1 MTEKKNANTPAA
13 EVEQP
18 SAAGSEPVSTE
29 IPQEEKSADTAAS
42 EEPQQHSETSSDAE
56 SVSSE
61 QESNP
66 ISDAFKEMTL
76 VLCGYVES
84 MTAFAKTWKRM
95 AAEATIV
102 KRAIDG
108 KTFPEIIDALMADD
122 DIPDTFVYV
131 LAYCF
136 PTHPVG
142 LADLIAYRVRKKFQ
156 AGSLPSAMLTVHNTE
171 LPVLL
176 QAEYVLQTQ
185 EALGETYTEEEFFA
199 AYNAIA
205 HAGELPEEIGMT
217 FRNTVAYVVKQ
228 PSCMARLAE
237 VLVCKRFI
245 CTNAVGFPFIEAR
258 LKLLYGKR

>member
-13 EVEQP
+13 EVEQS

-56 SVSSE
+56 FVSSE

-66 ISDAFKEMTL
+66 ISDAFKKTTL
-76 VLCGYVES
+76 VLCGTAES
-84 MTAFAKTWKRM
+84 MTALAKTWKRM

-108 KTFPEIIDALMADD
+108 KTFPKFIDALMADD

-131 LAYCF
+131 PAYCF

-142 LADLIAYRVRKKFQ
+142 LADLLAYRIRKKSRN
-156 AGSLPSAMLTVHNTE
+156 GTSGDMESVNDTG

-176 QAEYVLQTQ
+176 QTKFVLQAQ
-185 EALGETYTEEEFFA
+185 ETLGETYTEEEFFA

-205 HAGELPEEIGMT
+205 HVGELPEEIGMT
-217 FRNTVAYVVKQ
+217 FGNTVAYVIKQ

-237 VLVCKRFI
+237 VLVRKKFICANSDGFRFI
-245 CTNAVGFPFIEAR
+245 KKE
-258 LKLLYGKR
+258 LKLLYGKE

>member
-1 MTEKKNANTPAA
+1 MTEKEQEITKEPVA
-13 EVEQP
+13 ERLSATGTDAGNKSVQP
-18 SAAGSEPVSTE
+18 SEAGVPEPE
-29 IPQEEKSADTAAS
+29 PES
-42 EEPQQHSETSSDAE
+42 EEAHRPTEAEQSSL
-56 SVSSE
+56 S
-61 QESNP
+61 
-66 ISDAFKEMTL
+66 AFCERATL
-76 VLCGYVES
+76 VLCGYAES
-84 MTAFAKTWKRM
+84 MNALAKTWKRM

-131 LAYCF
+131 PAYCF

-142 LADLIAYRVRKKFQ
+142 LADLLAYRIRKKLLN
-156 AGSLPSAMLTVHNTE
+156 GNTGAMETVNDTG

-176 QAEYVLQTQ
+176 HAKFVLQAQ
-185 EALGETYTEEEFFA
+185 EKLGETYTEEEFFA
-199 AYNAIA
+199 SYNAIA

-217 FRNTVAYVVKQ
+217 FGNTVAYVVKQ